1 MKKLTL
7 ALLFVSSVANAN
19 WDDPMRVFDA
29 RDNTKSQVNITWRSV
44 ADVQKACE
52 AESRKRG
59 NKGFGYTVNACTFW
73 EGNNCVIITK
83 YQVNMH
89 TLGHETLH
97 CFRGNWH

>member
-7 ALLFVSSVANAN
+7 ALFFVSSVASAN
-19 WDDPMRVFDA
+19 WDDPLRTFDA
-29 RDNTKSQVNITWRSV
+29 RENIKTQVTVTWRAV

-52 AESRKRG
+52 AESRKLG
-59 NKGFGYTVNACTFW
+59 NKGFGYAVNACTFW
-73 EGNNCVIITK
+73 QGNTCTIITQ
-83 YQVNMH
+83 YQFNMH

>member
-7 ALLFVSSVANAN
+7 ALFFVSSVASAN
-19 WDDPMRVFDA
+19 WDDPLRTFDA
-29 RDNTKSQVNITWRSV
+29 RENTKTQVTVTWRAV
-44 ADVQKACE
+44 PDVQKACE
-52 AESRKRG
+52 AESRKLG
-59 NKGFGYTVNACTFW
+59 NKGFGYAVNACTFW
-73 EGNNCVIITK
+73 QGNTCTIITH